1 MRARTKTASLMP
13 GPALLVGDPMQ
24 PAFAEEGVV
33 MRNCGD
39 MSWEKMLPELGVDSP
54 LYAILRVDPVSRAT
68 TLMIKFPA
76 AMHIPRHT
84 HAKSETHII
93 LGGAHI
99 FEHGG
104 KHYDVKE
111 HGYIYMPGKFEHE
124 AWVPAGSEAVIIL
137 EDGWKVD
144 WLEGGP
150 TAKDVGKAT
159 PDR

>member
-1 MRARTKTASLMP
+1 MRARTKTASFIAGAALMVGGLMP
-13 GPALLVGDPMQ
+13 
-24 PAFAEEGVV
+24 PAFGEEVV
-33 MRNCGD
+33 MKNRGD
-39 MSWEKMLPELGVDSP
+39 MRWETMLPELGADSP
-54 LYAILRVDPVSRAT
+54 LYAILRVDPVSKAT

-84 HAKSETHII
+84 HEKSETHII

-104 KHYDVKE
+104 KYYDVKE

-159 PDR
+159 PGR